1 MMSEQLITVD
11 NISKR
16 FCRNFRRSLWYAIR
30 DMASEL
36 LGRQKCLRLRKYE
49 FLALDGINFQ
59 LESGKCI
66 GIIGPNGAG
75 KSTLLKVITG
85 ILKPEQGEVI
95 IRGRVSALIQLMA
108 GFNTLLTG
116 RENIY
121 VKAAILGMNKTE
133 TDLKMDEIV
142 RFAELEDF
150 IDSPVQTYSSGM
162 LARLGF
168 SIAIHT
174 DPDVLII
181 DEVLAVG
188 DAGFRNKCFKKI
200 NEIRQTSAVIFISH
214 NIHSVSRICDKIMI
228 LDQGKVLGF
237 YDEVSEGIEKYLE
250 LFATLEP
257 RIEKV
262 DSVEVVGLCVNGHPL
277 FPVQTVT
284 FREPLVVS
292 FDLVSRAGNPLEIRL
307 FFQSLNLEHLSMTC
321 SRTDQF
327 QLLAN
332 GGKKRR
338 VSMQLNE
345 LSLGVEKAYLTLEVC
360 DSITGERL
368 YQNYA
373 MTLLT
378 VKGQPEVY
386 FSPQVNHATWD
397 VCDA

>member
-1 MMSEQLITVD
+1 
-11 NISKR
+11 
-16 FCRNFRRSLWYAIR
+16 
-30 DMASEL
+30 
-36 LGRQKCLRLRKYE
+36 LRKHE
-49 FLALDGINFQ
+49 FLALDGVSFQ
-59 LESGKCI
+59 LARGKCI

-85 ILKPEQGEVI
+85 ILKPEHGEVV

-121 VKAAILGMNKTE
+121 VKAAILGMNKAE
-133 TDLKMDEIV
+133 TDLKMEEIV

-162 LARLGF
+162 VARLGF

-200 NEIRQTSAVIFISH
+200 NEVRETSAVIFISH
-214 NIHSVSRICDKIMI
+214 NIHSVSRICDQIMI

-237 YDEVSEGIEKYLE
+237 YEEVSEGIEKYLE

-257 RIEKV
+257 RIEKL
-262 DSVEVVGLCVNGHPL
+262 DSIDVIRLSVNGLPL
-277 FPVQTVT
+277 SPIQTVT
-284 FREPLVVS
+284 FREPLVLS
-292 FDLVSRAGNPLEIRL
+292 FDFSSPIKNPLEVRL

-327 QLLAN
+327 QLMTN
-332 GGKKRR
+332 GGQMRR
-338 VSMQLNE
+338 VIMRLEE

-360 DSITGERL
+360 DSMTGERL

-386 FSPQVNHATWD
+386 FSPQVNHAIWEVVD
-397 VCDA
+397 V